1 MPTSSADPNFVAY
14 EISLKP
20 NQSLFTLEVMNIEFF
35 QSIALSVA
43 NERSVEVVFRN
54 IVHGLADDPDVVLTR
69 IWLIEP
75 GDICHICPW
84 LKNCP
89 DQTKC
94 LHLVASNGL
103 SIHNKQRYTWLK
115 GHYKRFPLYAVE
127 SDSITAT
134 GKIGYIGGTG
144 KAVLRNDII
153 ENPNWLLDP
162 AWAEREKI
170 ASFAGQP
177 LVFRDE
183 TLGVLALFSRKMLD
197 QSHLVM
203 LRTFACNAAS
213 AIANARA
220 FEEIEQLHRKL
231 ELENEYLRDRVRDV
245 DTFGNII
252 GQSSALQKILQQ
264 IEMVAPTDA
273 TVLIHGES
281 GTGKELIALAI
292 HQRSRRK
299 NRPLIKVNCASIP
312 RELFESEFFGHVKG
326 SFTGAIRDRI
336 GRFQLADGGTLFL
349 DEVGDI
355 PLELQSKLLRVLQ
368 EGEYERIGEERTR
381 RVNVRVIAATN
392 RDLKKELEAK
402 RFRQDLYFRLSAFP
416 LEIVPLRNRK
426 EDIPLLAKEF
436 LKQICQSM
444 GLKELPLKEKHI
456 LQLQN
461 YDWPGN
467 IRELRNVI
475 ERAVIVSRGR
485 ELRLDLPEISTG
497 KALPIVPNYVKSI
510 EQSGEILTYEDLK
523 NLEKENI
530 LAALRQ
536 ANWKVSGPGGAAELL
551 GMKPTTLASQIKA
564 FGIHKRP

>member
-1 MPTSSADPNFVAY
+1 
-14 EISLKP
+14 
-20 NQSLFTLEVMNIEFF
+20 MNIEFF

-43 NERSVEVVFRN
+43 NERSVDVVFRN
-54 IVHGLADDPDVVLTR
+54 IVNGLADDLNVVLAR
-69 IWLIEP
+69 IWIIGP
-75 GDICHICPW
+75 GDLCNACPW

-89 DQTKC
+89 DQTTC
-94 LHLVASNGL
+94 LHLAASNGQSL
-103 SIHNKQRYTWLK
+103 YNNQRYTWLK
-115 GHYKRFPLYAVE
+115 GHYKRFPLFTE
-127 SDSITAT
+127 ELDNITAT

-144 KAVLRNDII
+144 QAVLRNDIV

-162 AWAEREKI
+162 VWATQEKI

-183 TLGVLALFSRKMLD
+183 TLGVLALFSRKVLD

-203 LRTFACNAAS
+203 LRTFAYNAAS

-220 FEEIEQLHRKL
+220 FEEVEQLHRQL
-231 ELENEYLRDRVRDV
+231 ELENEYLRDKVQDI
-245 DTFGNII
+245 DTFGNMV
-252 GQSSALQKILQQ
+252 GQSPALQKTLQQ
-264 IEMVAPTDA
+264 IELVAPTDA
-273 TVLIHGES
+273 TVLIQGES
-281 GTGKELIALAI
+281 GTGKELVALAI
-292 HQRSRRK
+292 HQRSKRK
-299 NRPLIKVNCASIP
+299 TCPLIKVNCASIP

-326 SFTGAIRDRI
+326 SFTGALRDRI

-368 EGEYERIGEERTR
+368 EGEYERIGDESTR
-381 RVNVRVIAATN
+381 RVNARIIAATN
-392 RDLKKELEAK
+392 RDLKKEMEAK

-436 LKQICQSM
+436 LRQICQSM
-444 GLKELPLKEKHI
+444 GQKELPLKKKHI

-475 ERAVIVSRGR
+475 ERAVILSRGR
-485 ELRLDLPEISTG
+485 DLRIDVPELTTERTSPPAPRDTKNTKLP
-497 KALPIVPNYVKSI
+497 
-510 EQSGEILTYEDLK
+510 GEIMTYEDLK
-523 NLEKENI
+523 KLEKENI
-530 LAALRQ
+530 LAALHQ
-536 ANWKVSGPGGAAELL
+536 TNWKVSGHDGAAELL
-551 GMKPTTLASQIKA
+551 DIKPTTLASQIKA
-564 FGIHKRP
+564 LGIRKRP

>member
-1 MPTSSADPNFVAY
+1 MKPTR
-14 EISLKP
+14 
-20 NQSLFTLEVMNIEFF
+20 SLFTLKPMNIEFF

-43 NERSVEVVFRN
+43 NERSVSVVFGN
-54 IVHGLADDPDVVLTR
+54 IVNGLADSPDVVLAR

-75 GDICHICPW
+75 GDLCRVCPW

-89 DQTKC
+89 DQMRC
-94 LHLVASNGL
+94 LHLVASNGQSL
-103 SIHNKQRYTWLK
+103 HRKQRYTGLK
-115 GHYKRFPLYAVE
+115 GHYKRFPLYTTE
-127 SDSITAT
+127 SYDNTAT

-144 KAVLRNDII
+144 KAILRNDII

-162 AWAEREKI
+162 DWAKREKI

-177 LVFRDE
+177 LVFRGE
-183 TLGVLALFSRKMLD
+183 TLGVLSLFSRKVLE

-203 LRTFACNAAS
+203 LRTFAYNAAS

-220 FEEIEQLHRKL
+220 FEEIEQLRHRL
-231 ELENEYLRDRVRDV
+231 ELENEYLRDKVRDV
-245 DTFGNII
+245 AAFGNIV
-252 GQSSALQKILQQ
+252 GRSPALEKILRQ
-264 IEMVAPTDA
+264 IELVAPTDA

-292 HQRSRRK
+292 HQRSKRK
-299 NRPLIKVNCASIP
+299 NQPLIKVNCASIP

-326 SFTGAIRDRI
+326 AFTGALRDRT

-368 EGEYERIGEERTR
+368 EGEFERIGEEKTR

-392 RDLKKELEAK
+392 RDLKKEMEAK
-402 RFRQDLYFRLSAFP
+402 RFRHDLYFRLSAFP
-416 LEIVPLRNRK
+416 LEIVPLRERK

-436 LKQICQSM
+436 VKQICQSM

-475 ERAVIVSRGR
+475 ERAVIVSRSS
-485 ELRLDLPEISTG
+485 ELRLEVPEIHREN
-497 KALPIVPNYVKSI
+497 ALPIVPNYAKKM
-510 EQSGEILTYEDLK
+510 EQSGEILTYEDLRR
-523 NLEKENI
+523 LEKENI
-530 LAALRQ
+530 LNALHKT
-536 ANWKVSGPGGAAELL
+536 NWRVSGAGGAAELL
-551 GMKPTTLASQIKA
+551 GMKPTTLASQMKA
-564 FGIHKRP
+564 FGIHKRS

>member
-1 MPTSSADPNFVAY
+1 
-14 EISLKP
+14 
-20 NQSLFTLEVMNIEFF
+20 MNIEFF

-43 NERSVEVVFRN
+43 NERSVDVVFRN
-54 IVHGLADDPDVVLTR
+54 IVNGLADDLNVVLAR
-69 IWLIEP
+69 IWIIGP
-75 GDICHICPW
+75 GDLCKTCPW

-89 DQTKC
+89 DQTTC
-94 LHLVASNGL
+94 LHLAASNGRSL
-103 SIHNKQRYTWLK
+103 YNKQRYLWLK
-115 GHYKRFPLYAVE
+115 GHYKRFPLFTEE
-127 SDSITAT
+127 SDNITAT

-144 KAVLRNDII
+144 KAVLRNDIV

-162 AWAEREKI
+162 VWATQEKI

-183 TLGVLALFSRKMLD
+183 TLGVLALFSRKVLE
-197 QSHLVM
+197 QSHLIM
-203 LRTFACNAAS
+203 LRTFAYNAAS

-220 FEEIEQLHRKL
+220 FEEVEQLHRQL
-231 ELENEYLRDRVRDV
+231 ELENEYLRDKVQDI
-245 DTFGNII
+245 DTFGNMV
-252 GQSSALQKILQQ
+252 GRSPALQKTLQQ
-264 IEMVAPTDA
+264 IELVAPTDA
-273 TVLIHGES
+273 TVLIQGES
-281 GTGKELIALAI
+281 GTGKELVALAI
-292 HQRSRRK
+292 HQRSKRK
-299 NRPLIKVNCASIP
+299 NRSLIKVNCASIP

-326 SFTGAIRDRI
+326 SFTGALRDRI
-336 GRFQLADGGTLFL
+336 GRFQLADGGTIFL

-368 EGEYERIGEERTR
+368 EGEYERIGDERTR

-392 RDLKKELEAK
+392 RDIKKEMEAK

-436 LKQICQSM
+436 LRQICQSM
-444 GLKELPLKEKHI
+444 GQKELPLKKKHI

-475 ERAVIVSRGR
+475 ERAVILSGGKD
-485 ELRLDLPEISTG
+485 LRIDLPETYTERTS
-497 KALPIVPNYVKSI
+497 LLVPYTAKNIK
-510 EQSGEILTYEDLK
+510 QSGEIMTYEDLK
-523 NLEKENI
+523 KLEKENI
-530 LAALRQ
+530 LTALHQ
-536 ANWKVSGPGGAAELL
+536 TNWKVSGHDGAAELL

-564 FGIHKRP
+564 FGIQKRP

>member
-1 MPTSSADPNFVAY
+1 MLYFVGY

-20 NQSLFTLEVMNIEFF
+20 NQSLFTLEIMNIEFF

-43 NERSVEVVFRN
+43 NERSVDVVFRN
-54 IVHGLADDPDVVLTR
+54 IVNGLADDPNVVLAR
-69 IWLIEP
+69 IWIIGP
-75 GDICHICPW
+75 GDLCNVCPW

-94 LHLVASNGL
+94 LHLVASNGQSL
-103 SIHNKQRYTWLK
+103 HNKQRYTWLK
-115 GHYKRFPLYAVE
+115 GQYKRFPLYTE
-127 SDSITAT
+127 EQDNITAT

-144 KAVLRNDII
+144 KAILRNDII
-153 ENPNWLLDP
+153 ENPTWLLDP
-162 AWAEREKI
+162 EWAKREKI

-183 TLGVLALFSRKMLD
+183 TLGVLALFSRKVLD

-203 LRTFACNAAS
+203 LRTFAYNAAS

-220 FEEIEQLHRKL
+220 FEEIEQLHSQL
-231 ELENEYLRDRVRDV
+231 ELENEYLRDKVRGV
-245 DTFGNII
+245 YNFGNIV
-252 GQSSALQKILQQ
+252 GQSAALQKTLQQ

-326 SFTGAIRDRI
+326 AFTGAIRDRT

-392 RDLKKELEAK
+392 RDLKKEMEAK

-436 LKQICQSM
+436 LKQSCQSM
-444 GLKELPLKEKHI
+444 GLKELPLKKKHI
-456 LQLQN
+456 LQLQS

-467 IRELRNVI
+467 IRELQNVI
-475 ERAVIVSRGR
+475 ERAVIVTRGR
-485 ELRLDLPEISTG
+485 ELRLDLPETYTE
-497 KALPIVPNYVKSI
+497 KAAQIVPYYVKSI

-530 LAALRQ
+530 LAALHKT
-536 ANWKVSGPGGAAELL
+536 NWKVSGPGGASELL
-551 GMKPTTLASQIKA
+551 GMKPTTLASQMKA
-564 FGIHKRP
+564 FGIHKRPS

>member
-1 MPTSSADPNFVAY
+1 MKLN
-14 EISLKP
+14 E
-20 NQSLFTLEVMNIEFF
+20 SLFTLRFMNIEFF
-35 QSIALSVA
+35 QSIAMSVA
-43 NERSVEVVFRN
+43 NERSVDVVFRN
-54 IVHGLADDPDVVLTR
+54 IVNGLADDPDVALAR

-94 LHLVASNGL
+94 LHLVASDGISL
-103 SIHNKQRYTWLK
+103 HNKQRYTWLK
-115 GHYKRFPLYAVE
+115 GHYRRFPLCSVE
-127 SDSITAT
+127 SNTVTAG

-162 AWAEREKI
+162 EWAKREKI

-177 LVFRDE
+177 LEFRGE
-183 TLGVLALFSRKMLD
+183 ILGVIALFSRRVLD

-203 LRTFACNAAS
+203 LRTFAYNAAS
-213 AIANARA
+213 AIVNARA
-220 FEEIEQLHRKL
+220 FEEIEQLRHQL
-231 ELENEYLRDRVRDV
+231 ELENEYLRDKVRDV
-245 DTFGNII
+245 TNFGNIV
-252 GQSSALQKILQQ
+252 GQSPALQKTLQQ
-264 IEMVAPTDA
+264 IDLVAPTDA

-281 GTGKELIALAI
+281 GTGKELIAMAI
-292 HQRSRRK
+292 HQRSKRK
-299 NRPLIKVNCASIP
+299 NQPLIKVNCASIP
-312 RELFESEFFGHVKG
+312 HELFESEFFGHVKG
-326 SFTGAIRDRI
+326 AFTGAVRDRT

-355 PLELQSKLLRVLQ
+355 PLELQSKLLRILQ
-368 EGEYERIGEERTR
+368 EGEYERIGEERTS

-392 RDLKKELEAK
+392 RDLKKEMEAK
-402 RFRQDLYFRLSAFP
+402 RFRHDLYYRLSAFP

-436 LKQICQSM
+436 LKQICMSM
-444 GLKELPLKEKHI
+444 GLKELLLRERHI

-475 ERAVIVSRGR
+475 EHAVIVSGGR
-485 ELRLDLPEISTG
+485 ELRFDLPEISPG
-497 KALPIVPNYVKSI
+497 KALPSISNHVKSR
-510 EQSGEILTYEDLK
+510 EQSGEILTCEDLK

-536 ANWKVSGPGGAAELL
+536 TNWKVSGAGGAADLL
-551 GMKPTTLASQIKA
+551 GMKPTTLASQMKA
-564 FGIHKRP
+564 FGIHKRS

>member
-1 MPTSSADPNFVAY
+1 
-14 EISLKP
+14 
-20 NQSLFTLEVMNIEFF
+20 MNIEFF

-43 NERSVEVVFRN
+43 NERSVDVVFRN
-54 IVHGLADDPDVVLTR
+54 IVNGLADDPNVVLARTW
-69 IWLIEP
+69 IIGP
-75 GDICHICPW
+75 GDLCNVCPW

-103 SIHNKQRYTWLK
+103 SLHNKQRYTWLK
-115 GHYKRFPLYAVE
+115 GQYKRFPLYTE
-127 SDSITAT
+127 EPDSITAT

-144 KAVLRNDII
+144 KAILRNDII

-162 AWAEREKI
+162 EWAKQEKI

-183 TLGVLALFSRKMLD
+183 TLGVLALFSRKVLD

-203 LRTFACNAAS
+203 LRTFAYNAAA

-220 FEEIEQLHRKL
+220 FEEIEQLHRQL
-231 ELENEYLRDRVRDV
+231 EMENEYLRDKVLDV
-245 DTFGNII
+245 DTFENIV
-252 GQSSALQKILQQ
+252 GQSPALQKILRQ
-264 IEMVAPTDA
+264 IELVAPTDA

-281 GTGKELIALAI
+281 GTGKELVALAI

-299 NRPLIKVNCASIP
+299 DHPLIKVNCASIP
-312 RELFESEFFGHVKG
+312 RELFESEFFGHAKG
-326 SFTGAIRDRI
+326 AFTGALRDRT
-336 GRFQLADGGTLFL
+336 GRFQLADRGTLFL

-368 EGEYERIGEERTR
+368 EGEFERIGEEKTR

-392 RDLKKELEAK
+392 RDLKKEMEAK
-402 RFRQDLYFRLSAFP
+402 RFRHDLYFRLSAFP
-416 LEIVPLRNRK
+416 LEIVPLRDRK

-444 GLKELPLKEKHI
+444 GLKELPLKKKHI

-475 ERAVIVSRGR
+475 ERAVILSGARD
-485 ELRLDLPEISTG
+485 LRIDLPETCTKKAST
-497 KALPIVPNYVKSI
+497 IVPDHAKGR
-510 EQSGEILTYEDLK
+510 EKSGEILTYEDLK
-523 NLEKENI
+523 KLEKENI
-530 LAALRQ
+530 LAALQ
-536 ANWKVSGPGGAAELL
+536 KTNWKVSGHGGAAKLL
-551 GMKPTTLASQIKA
+551 GMKPTTLASQMKA
-564 FGIHKRP
+564 FGIQKRH

>member
-1 MPTSSADPNFVAY
+1 
-14 EISLKP
+14 
-20 NQSLFTLEVMNIEFF
+20 MNIEFF

-43 NERSVEVVFRN
+43 NERSVDVVFRN
-54 IVHGLADDPDVVLTR
+54 IVNGLADDRDVVLAR

-75 GDICHICPW
+75 GDICRICPW

-103 SIHNKQRYTWLK
+103 SLHNKQLYTGLK
-115 GHYKRFPLYAVE
+115 GHYRRFPLYPTE
-127 SDSITAT
+127 SNNITAR

-153 ENPNWLLDP
+153 KNPNWLLDP
-162 AWAEREKI
+162 EWAKREKI

-177 LVFRDE
+177 LVFRGE
-183 TLGVLALFSRKMLD
+183 TLGVLALFSRKVLD

-203 LRTFACNAAS
+203 LRTFAYNAAS

-220 FEEIEQLHRKL
+220 FEEIEQLRRQL
-231 ELENEYLRDRVRDV
+231 ELENEYLRDKVQDV
-245 DTFGNII
+245 DTFENIV
-252 GQSSALQKILQQ
+252 GQSPALQKTLQQ
-264 IEMVAPTDA
+264 IELVAPTDA

-299 NRPLIKVNCASIP
+299 NQSLIKVNCASIP

-326 SFTGAIRDRI
+326 AFTGALRDRI

-368 EGEYERIGEERTR
+368 EGEYERIGEEKTR

-392 RDLKKELEAK
+392 RDLKKEMEAK

-436 LKQICQSM
+436 LKRICQNM

-461 YDWPGN
+461 YNWPGN

-475 ERAVIVSRGR
+475 ERAVILSGGR
-485 ELRLDLPEISTG
+485 ELRIDLPEVPPE
-497 KALPIVPNYVKSI
+497 KALSSVPHYVKSI
-510 EQSGEILTYEDLK
+510 EQSGEILTYEDLIK
-523 NLEKENI
+523 LEKENI
-530 LAALRQ
+530 LTALHQ
-536 ANWKVSGPGGAAELL
+536 TNWKVSGPGGAAELL
-551 GMKPTTLASQIKA
+551 GLKPTTLASQMKA
-564 FGIHKRP
+564 FGIHKRS

>member
-1 MPTSSADPNFVAY
+1 
-14 EISLKP
+14 
-20 NQSLFTLEVMNIEFF
+20 MNIEFF

-43 NERSVEVVFRN
+43 NERSVDVVFRN
-54 IVHGLADDPDVVLTR
+54 IVNGLADDPHVVLAR
-69 IWLIEP
+69 IWVIGP
-75 GDICHICPW
+75 GDLCNVCPW

-94 LHLVASNGL
+94 LHLVASNGRSL
-103 SIHNKQRYTWLK
+103 HNKQRYTGLQ
-115 GHYKRFPLYAVE
+115 GQYKRFPLYTE
-127 SDSITAT
+127 ELDNITAT

-144 KAVLRNDII
+144 KSILRNDII

-162 AWAEREKI
+162 EWARREKI
-170 ASFAGQP
+170 ASFAGQS

-183 TLGVLALFSRKMLD
+183 TLGVLALFSRKVLD

-203 LRTFACNAAS
+203 LRTFAYNAAS

-220 FEEIEQLHRKL
+220 FEEIEQLHRQL
-231 ELENEYLRDRVRDV
+231 ELENEYLRNTVRGV
-245 DTFGNII
+245 YNFGNIV
-252 GQSSALQKILQQ
+252 GQSPALQKILRQ
-264 IEMVAPTDA
+264 IELVAPTDT

-281 GTGKELIALAI
+281 GTGKELVALAI
-292 HQRSRRK
+292 HQQSGRK
-299 NRPLIKVNCASIP
+299 NHPLIKVNCASIP

-326 SFTGAIRDRI
+326 AFTGALRDRT

-349 DEVGDI
+349 DEIGDI

-368 EGEYERIGEERTR
+368 EGEYERIGEEKTR

-392 RDLKKELEAK
+392 RDLKKEMESK

-436 LKQICQSM
+436 LKQICQNM
-444 GLKELPLKEKHI
+444 GLKELSLKEKHM
-456 LQLQN
+456 LQLRD

-467 IRELRNVI
+467 IRELRNVL
-475 ERAVIVSRGR
+475 ERAVILSGGR
-485 ELRLDLPEISTG
+485 ELRIDLPEISME
-497 KALPIVPNYVKSI
+497 KVLPMAPTHAKSMK
-510 EQSGEILTYEDLK
+510 QSGEILTYEDLK
-523 NLEKENI
+523 KLEKENI
-530 LAALRQ
+530 LAALHQ
-536 ANWKVSGPGGAAELL
+536 TNWKVSGPGGASEIL

-564 FGIHKRP
+564 FGIQKRP

>member
-1 MPTSSADPNFVAY
+1 
-14 EISLKP
+14 
-20 NQSLFTLEVMNIEFF
+20 MNIEFF

-43 NERSVEVVFRN
+43 NERSVDVVFRN
-54 IVHGLADDPDVVLTR
+54 IVNGLADDSNVVLAR
-69 IWLIEP
+69 IWIIGP
-75 GDICHICPW
+75 GDLCSVCPW

-94 LHLVASNGL
+94 LHLIASNGQSL
-103 SIHNKQRYTWLK
+103 RNKQRYTCLK
-115 GHYKRFPLYAVE
+115 GHYKRFPIYTE
-127 SDSITAT
+127 ERDNITAT

-144 KAVLRNDII
+144 KAILRNDII
-153 ENPNWLLDP
+153 KNPTWLLDP
-162 AWAEREKI
+162 EWARREKI

-177 LVFRDE
+177 LVFRNE
-183 TLGVLALFSRKMLD
+183 TLGVVALFSRKMLD

-203 LRTFACNAAS
+203 LRTFAYNAAS

-220 FEEIEQLHRKL
+220 FEEIEQLHRQL
-231 ELENEYLRDRVRDV
+231 ELENEYLRDTVRDV
-245 DTFGNII
+245 YTFGNIV
-252 GQSSALQKILQQ
+252 GQSAALQKTLQQ

-292 HQRSRRK
+292 HQKSRRK
-299 NRPLIKVNCASIP
+299 NHPLIKVNCASIP

-326 SFTGAIRDRI
+326 AFTGALRDRT

-368 EGEYERIGEERTR
+368 EGEFERVGEEKTR
-381 RVNVRVIAATN
+381 MVDVRVLAATN
-392 RDLKKELEAK
+392 RDLKKEMEAK
-402 RFRQDLYFRLSAFP
+402 RFRNDLYFRLSAFP

-436 LKQICQSM
+436 LKQICRSM
-444 GLKELPLKEKHI
+444 GLKELPLKKKHI
-456 LQLQN
+456 LQLQD

-475 ERAVIVSRGR
+475 EHAVIVSRGR
-485 ELRLDLPEISTG
+485 ELRIDVPEISTE
-497 KALPIVPNYVKSI
+497 KALPMVSHYVKSMK
-510 EQSGEILTYEDLK
+510 QSGEILTYENLK
-523 NLEKENI
+523 KLEKENI
-530 LAALRQ
+530 LSALHQ
-536 ANWKVSGPGGAAELL
+536 TNWKVSGPGGAAKLL
-551 GMKPTTLASQIKA
+551 GMKPTTLASQMKA
-564 FGIHKRP
+564 FGIHKRHS

>member
-1 MPTSSADPNFVAY
+1 
-14 EISLKP
+14 
-20 NQSLFTLEVMNIEFF
+20 MNIEFF

-43 NERSVEVVFRN
+43 NERSVDVVFRN
-54 IVHGLADDPDVVLTR
+54 IVNGLADDPDVVLTR
-69 IWLIEP
+69 IWLIES

-103 SIHNKQRYTWLK
+103 SLHGKQRYTGLK
-115 GHYKRFPLYAVE
+115 GHYRRFPLYTSE
-127 SDSITAT
+127 SDNITAT

-144 KAVLRNDII
+144 KAILRNDII
-153 ENPNWLLDP
+153 QNPNWLLDP
-162 AWAEREKI
+162 EWAKREKI

-177 LVFRDE
+177 LVFRDK
-183 TLGVLALFSRKMLD
+183 TLGVLALFSRKVLE
-197 QSHLVM
+197 QPHLIM
-203 LRTFACNAAS
+203 FRTFAHNAAS

-220 FEEIEQLHRKL
+220 FEEIEQLRRRL
-231 ELENEYLRDRVRDV
+231 ELENEFLRDKVRDIA
-245 DTFGNII
+245 TFENIV
-252 GQSSALQKILQQ
+252 GQSPALQKTLQQ
-264 IEMVAPTDA
+264 IELVAPTDA
-273 TVLIHGES
+273 TVLIQGES
-281 GTGKELIALAI
+281 GTGKELIAMAI
-292 HQRSRRK
+292 HHRSKRK

-326 SFTGAIRDRI
+326 AFTGALRDRI

-392 RDLKKELEAK
+392 RDLKKEMEAN
-402 RFRQDLYFRLSAFP
+402 RFRQDLFFRLSAFP
-416 LEIVPLRNRK
+416 VEIAPLRNRK

-436 LKQICQSM
+436 SKQICQSM
-444 GLKELPLKEKHI
+444 GMRELPLKEKHL
-456 LQLQN
+456 LQLQK

-475 ERAVIVSRGR
+475 ERAIILSRGR
-485 ELRLDLPEISTG
+485 GELRIDLPEMHAKSPS
-497 KALPIVPNYVKSI
+497 PIAPYYIKSL
-510 EQSGEILTYEDLK
+510 EQSGEILTHLDLK
-523 NLEKENI
+523 KREKENI

-536 ANWKVSGPGGAAELL
+536 TNWKVSGHGGAAELL
-551 GMKPTTLASQIKA
+551 GMKPTTLASQMKA
-564 FGIHKRP
+564 FGIHKRS

>member
-1 MPTSSADPNFVAY
+1 
-14 EISLKP
+14 
-20 NQSLFTLEVMNIEFF
+20 MNIEFF
-35 QSIALSVA
+35 QSVALSVA
-43 NERSVEVVFRN
+43 NERSVDVVLRN
-54 IVHGLADDPDVVLTR
+54 IVNGLADDPNVVLAR
-69 IWLIEP
+69 IWIIGP
-75 GDICHICPW
+75 GDLCNVCPW

-94 LHLVASNGL
+94 LHLVASDGQSL
-103 SIHNKQRYTWLK
+103 HHKQRYTWLK
-115 GHYKRFPLYAVE
+115 GHYQRFPLYTE
-127 SDSITAT
+127 EPDNITAT

-144 KAVLRNDII
+144 KAILRNDII
-153 ENPNWLLDP
+153 ENPTWLLDP
-162 AWAEREKI
+162 EWAKREKI

-183 TLGVLALFSRKMLD
+183 ILGVLALFSRKVLD

-203 LRTFACNAAS
+203 LRTFAYNAAS

-220 FEEIEQLHRKL
+220 FEEIEQLHRQL
-231 ELENEYLRDRVRDV
+231 ELENEYLRDTVRGV
-245 DTFGNII
+245 YNFENIV
-252 GQSSALQKILQQ
+252 GQSPALQKILRQ
-264 IEMVAPTDA
+264 IELVAPTDA

-281 GTGKELIALAI
+281 GTGKELIAHAI
-292 HQRSRRK
+292 HQRSKRK
-299 NRPLIKVNCASIP
+299 NQPLIKVNCASIP

-326 SFTGAIRDRI
+326 AFTGALKDRT

-368 EGEYERIGEERTR
+368 EGEYERIGEEKTR
-381 RVNVRVIAATN
+381 RVNVRIIAATN
-392 RDLKKELEAK
+392 RDLKKEMEAK

-416 LEIVPLRNRK
+416 LEIAPLRNRK

-444 GLKELPLKEKHI
+444 GLKELPLKKKHI

-475 ERAVIVSRGR
+475 EHAVIVSRGK
-485 ELRLDLPEISTG
+485 ELRFDLPEISME
-497 KALPIVPNYVKSI
+497 KALPIVSSFAKSI
-510 EQSGEILTYEDLK
+510 ERSGEILTYEDLRK
-523 NLEKENI
+523 LEKENI
-530 LAALRQ
+530 LNALYQ

-551 GMKPTTLASQIKA
+551 GLKPTTLASQIKA
-564 FGIHKRP
+564 FGIRKRP

>member
-1 MPTSSADPNFVAY
+1 M
-14 EISLKP
+14 
-20 NQSLFTLEVMNIEFF
+20 FTLEVMNIEFF

-43 NERSVEVVFRN
+43 NERSVDVVFCN
-54 IVHGLADDPDVVLTR
+54 IVNGLADDPNVVLAR
-69 IWLIEP
+69 IWIIGP
-75 GDICHICPW
+75 GDLCNVCPW

-103 SIHNKQRYTWLK
+103 SLHSKQRYTWLK
-115 GHYKRFPLYAVE
+115 GHYKRFPLYTE
-127 SDSITAT
+127 EPDNITAT

-144 KAVLRNDII
+144 KAILRNDII
-153 ENPNWLLDP
+153 ENPNWLLDTE
-162 AWAEREKI
+162 WAKREKI

-183 TLGVLALFSRKMLD
+183 ILGVLALFSRKVLD
-197 QSHLVM
+197 QSHLIM
-203 LRTFACNAAS
+203 LRTFAYNAAS

-220 FEEIEQLHRKL
+220 FEEIEQLRRQL
-231 ELENEYLRDRVRDV
+231 ELENEYLRDKVRDV
-245 DTFGNII
+245 ATFGNIV
-252 GQSSALQKILQQ
+252 GQSPALQKTLQQ
-264 IEMVAPTDA
+264 IELVAPTDA

-299 NRPLIKVNCASIP
+299 NHPLIKVNCASIP

-326 SFTGAIRDRI
+326 AFTGALRDRT

-392 RDLKKELEAK
+392 RDLKKEMEAK

-456 LQLQN
+456 LQLWN

-475 ERAVIVSRGR
+475 ERAVIVSKGR
-485 ELRLDLPEISTG
+485 ELRIDLPETSTE
-497 KALPIVPNYVKSI
+497 KALPIVPYYVKGV
-510 EQSGEILTYEDLK
+510 ERSGEILTYEDLK
-523 NLEKENI
+523 KLEKENI
-530 LAALRQ
+530 LAALHQ

-551 GMKPTTLASQIKA
+551 GMKPTTLASQMKA
-564 FGIHKRP
+564 FGIQKRS

>member
-1 MPTSSADPNFVAY
+1 
-14 EISLKP
+14 
-20 NQSLFTLEVMNIEFF
+20 MNIEFF

-43 NERSVEVVFRN
+43 NERSVNVVFRN
-54 IVHGLADDPDVVLTR
+54 IVNGLADDPHVALAR
-69 IWLIEP
+69 IWIIGP
-75 GDICHICPW
+75 GDLCNVCPW

-103 SIHNKQRYTWLK
+103 SLHNKQRYTCLK
-115 GHYKRFPLYAVE
+115 GHYRRFPLYTEE
-127 SDSITAT
+127 SDDITAT

-144 KAVLRNDII
+144 KSILRKDII
-153 ENPNWLLDP
+153 KNPTWLLDP
-162 AWAEREKI
+162 EWAKHEKI

-183 TLGVLALFSRKMLD
+183 TLGVLALFSRKVLD

-203 LRTFACNAAS
+203 LRTFAYNAAS

-220 FEEIEQLHRKL
+220 FEKIEQLHRQLK
-231 ELENEYLRDRVRDV
+231 LENEYLRDTVRGV
-245 DTFGNII
+245 YNFGNIV
-252 GQSSALQKILQQ
+252 GQSPALQKILRQ
-264 IEMVAPTDA
+264 IELVAPTDT

-281 GTGKELIALAI
+281 GTGKELVALAI
-292 HQRSRRK
+292 HQQSRRK
-299 NRPLIKVNCASIP
+299 DHPLVKVNCASIP

-326 SFTGAIRDRI
+326 AFTGALRDRT

-368 EGEYERIGEERTR
+368 EGEYERIGEEKTR

-392 RDLKKELEAK
+392 RDLKKEMESK

-416 LEIVPLRNRK
+416 LEVAPLRDRK
-426 EDIPLLAKEF
+426 EDIPFLAKEF
-436 LKQICQSM
+436 LKQLCQTM
-444 GLKELPLKEKHI
+444 GQKELPLKERHI
-456 LQLQN
+456 LQLRN

-475 ERAVIVSRGR
+475 ERAVILSGGG
-485 ELRLDLPEISTG
+485 ELRIDLPEIAMEKS
-497 KALPIVPNYVKSI
+497 LPKPPTHINRMK
-510 EQSGEILTYEDLK
+510 QSEEILTYDDLK
-523 NLEKENI
+523 KLEKENI
-530 LAALRQ
+530 LTALHQ
-536 ANWKVSGPGGAAELL
+536 TNWKVSGPGGASELL
-551 GMKPTTLASQIKA
+551 GMKPTTLASQMKA
-564 FGIHKRP
+564 FGIQKRH